1 MALARQRFAH
11 ARRQLRLLLGGR
23 ARIDRHLAFGFARH
37 SSYTLLGWV
46 ARAMVR
52 SSRSPAGASR
62 SPGGASRVERQ
73 RYPLVFRARRCALTG
88 AKGVGSVA
96 PRNPSRRSAP
106 TPRSIDDPLS
116 RNPGVDQGRHEEFG
130 SHPQPPASATRRRPR
145 CRVGRKA
152 LQPALLRED
161 LRGADRLSAPRLVRT
176 LAPLWPGPPRRARSG
191 LDCSQRLLFSIRR
204 RINAGPEFRP
214 ARMAI
219 RPQQI
224 GRSRYADHASSRCW

>member
-23 ARIDRHLAFGFARH
+23 ARIDRYLAFGFARH

-88 AKGVGSVA
+88 AKGVGSAA

-106 TPRSIDDPLS
+106 TPRSIDRLLS
-116 RNPGVDQGRHEEFG
+116 PMRRRTIKVTVRRILVLPSASSQM
-130 SHPQPPASATRRRPR
+130 SATSADYRFESAVTRSDPR
-145 CRVGRKA
+145 CGGRE
-152 LQPALLRED
+152 P
-161 LRGADRLSAPRLVRT
+161 LRGAGGLWRLDLGGI
-176 LAPLWPGPPRRARSG
+176 LAPCGRRSPRG
-191 LDCSQRLLFSIRR
+191 LPRVYTW
-204 RINAGPEFRP
+204 
-214 ARMAI
+214 
-219 RPQQI
+219 
-224 GRSRYADHASSRCW
+224 YAVSTIDR